1 MKRKLTIFLG
11 CEAALIAAL
20 LLLTKGFP
28 AVFSSLMAF
37 PFEQIAAGMKALGGQ
52 GRLGGGLAAALWA
65 GVSALP
71 LLPALRLPRGRE
83 TAWERAAWFALS
95 GVLLF
100 VLYRMAAP
108 AALLPPMAE
117 AGDMLPVMRAVLGA
131 AAWSVA
137 ALCVLLRLLRLF
149 RGGDT
154 DRLRGYLR
162 ASLYALCAFF
172 TAAAVISCAG
182 LSEELK
188 SVQSTADGV
197 FAALRFLTGALPYV
211 LDIAVT
217 FAALELLDAAGD
229 GEPSGVFAAA
239 ERLSG
244 RCCAALGITAAAT
257 AGFNILQVVFMRIL
271 SQINTELSIPV
282 VSIVFIIIMLLLAR
296 LLAENKR
303 LRDDNDLF
311 I

>member
-11 CEAALIAAL
+11 CEAALIAA

-108 AALLPPMAE
+108 AALLTDAAQT
-117 AGDMLPVMRAVLGA
+117 AGDMLPVQRAVLGA
-131 AAWSVA
+131 AAWSGVL
-137 ALCVLLRLLRLF
+137 LCVLLRILRLF

-154 DRLRGYLR
+154 ERLFGYLR
-162 ASLYALCAFF
+162 WALYALCAVF
-172 TAAAVISCAG
+172 TAAAVISCGG
-182 LSEELK
+182 LSEALK
-188 SVQSTADGV
+188 NAQMPADGV

-244 RCCAALGITAAAT
+244 RCCAALGITVAAT
-257 AGFNILQVVFMRIL
+257 AGFNLLQVVFMRLL